1 MSENNLKEYFSRLQQ
16 GDKEAFAHIYN
27 ELKQPVFTI
36 VCRIVQSNEIAEDV
50 THDVFVKLFVSP
62 PDSSVRNPR
71 AWIFQI
77 ARNLAIDALRKG
89 QCIDIDDVDIAD
101 DEKLNRYIV
110 RWDIES
116 AIKRLPRIEREIL
129 SLHLNGELSFIEI
142 SRIVGLSLPATYRR
156 YRKAIN
162 TLREL
167 LGGGAL

>member
-1 MSENNLKEYFSRLQQ
+1 MYDMNLNEYFSAVRN
-16 GDKEAFAHIYN
+16 GDKEAFARIYD
-27 ELKQPVFTI
+27 ELEKPVFTI
-36 VCRIVQSNEIAEDV
+36 VSRIVQSKEIAEDV
-50 THDVFVKLFVSP
+50 TQDVFVKLFVSP

-77 ARNLAIDALRKG
+77 ARNAAIDALRKG

-101 DEKLNRYIV
+101 DEKLSGYIV

-129 SLHLNGELSFIEI
+129 SLHLNAELSFVEI
-142 SRIVGLSLPATYRR
+142 SRIVGLSLPTTYRK

-167 LGGGAL
+167 LGGGAI

>member
-1 MSENNLKEYFSRLQQ
+1 MGEINLNEYFLAVRN
-16 GDKEAFAHIYN
+16 GDKEAFAQIYD
-27 ELKQPVFTI
+27 ELEKPVFTI
-36 VCRIVQSNEIAEDV
+36 VSRIVQSKEIAEDV
-50 THDVFVKLFVSP
+50 TQDVFVKLFVSP

-77 ARNLAIDALRKG
+77 ARNAAIDALRKG
-89 QCIDIDDVDIAD
+89 QCIDIDEVDIAD
-101 DEKLNRYIV
+101 DEKLSGYIV

-129 SLHLNGELSFIEI
+129 SLHLNAELSFVEI
-142 SRIVGLSLPATYRR
+142 SRIVGLSLPTTYRK

-167 LGGGAL
+167 LGGGAI

>member
-1 MSENNLKEYFSRLQQ
+1 MSETYLKEYFSRVQQ

-36 VCRIVQSNEIAEDV
+36 VCRIVQSKEIAEDV

-101 DEKLNRYIV
+101 DEKPTVISCAGTLNQLSKDFPVLKERYC
-110 RWDIES
+110 
-116 AIKRLPRIEREIL
+116 
-129 SLHLNGELSFIEI
+129 
-142 SRIVGLSLPATYRR
+142 R
-156 YRKAIN
+156 Y
-162 TLREL
+162 T
-167 LGGGAL
+167 